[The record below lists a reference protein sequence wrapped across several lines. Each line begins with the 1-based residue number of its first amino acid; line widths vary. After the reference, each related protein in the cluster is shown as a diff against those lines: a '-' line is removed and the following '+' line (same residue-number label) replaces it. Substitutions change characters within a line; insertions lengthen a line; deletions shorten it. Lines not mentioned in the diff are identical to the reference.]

1 MEARHEAD
9 NDGSTAGADAKDEQ
23 LFATETEYKNASD
36 GDEPVVVSAFAELSR
51 GAAIRKFW
59 RLFTIGLCVSIS
71 GM

>member
-9 NDGSTAGADAKDEQ
+9 KDGSTAVADTKDEQ
-23 LFATETEYKNASD
+23 LFATETEYRKTDDS
-36 GDEPVVVSAFAELSR
+36 DEPAVVSAFAQLPR

-59 RLFTIGLCVSIS
+59 RLFAIGLSVSIS